1 MSPDRL
7 TALFRHPRFTDHDTG
22 NHPEN
27 PSRYAAIEL
36 ELERRGLLAER
47 PAPEFQPATDEQI
60 LRVHTGNLIA
70 ELEAI
75 TAAGGGWIDADTLCG
90 PDSLAVAR
98 LAAGAAVAAVDAVL
112 DGPTRHAFALGR
124 PPGHHATANRAM
136 GFCLLNSI
144 AIAAAHARSRGLRRV
159 AIVDWDVHHGN
170 GTQDIFY
177 KDGSV
182 LYCSMHQFPWYP
194 GSGAASE
201 TGEGDGAGTTIN
213 APLPAGSGDAACL
226 AVFEHRF
233 LHAIRAFQP
242 ELLLVSAGFDAHE
255 EDPLAQL
262 QLTDD
267 GFRAMAGAI
276 SLLADELCEG
286 RLVAVLEGGYDTTT
300 LGRNVANIVEILDA

>member
-1 MSPDRL
+1 MTPDRP
-7 TALFRHPRFTDHDTG
+7 TALFRHATFTGHDTG

-36 ELERRGLLAER
+36 TLERRGLLADR
-47 PAPEFQPATDEQI
+47 PVPEFHPATEEQI
-60 LRVHTGNLIA
+60 LRVHTRDHFD
-70 ELEAI
+70 ELKAI
-75 TAAGGGWIDADTLCG
+75 TAAGGGWIDADTFCG
-90 PDSLAVAR
+90 TDSLDVAR
-98 LAAGAAVAAVDAVL
+98 LAAGAAVAAVDTVL

-144 AIAAAHARSRGLRRV
+144 AIAAAHARSRGLQRV

-201 TGEGDGAGTTIN
+201 TGEGDGAGATIN
-213 APLPAGSGDAACL
+213 APLPAGSGDAAFL
-226 AVFEHRF
+226 AVIEHRF

-242 ELLLVSAGFDAHE
+242 DLLLVSAGFDAHE

-262 QLTDD
+262 QVTDD

-276 SLLADELCEG
+276 SLLADELCDG
-286 RLVAVLEGGYDTTT
+286 RLVTVLEGGYNTTM
-300 LGRNVANIVEILDA
+300 LGRNVANLVDVLDA